1 MTSANCYTVWNNK
14 TDELLILDGTS
25 KECAEAMGVTLGTFY
40 SYLCKSKQGVIRWD
54 IIESRK
60 EQRERMIELVGK
72 LVCQEGVKQEYIAQK
87 YNMTRENVSYYVK
100 KYRRKVND
108 NN

>member
-1 MTSANCYTVWNNK
+1 MTSANCYTAWNNK
-14 TDELLILDGTS
+14 TDELVILDGTS

-60 EQRERMIELVGK
+60 EWREQMIELIGK
-72 LVCQEGVKQEYIAQK
+72 MKYTDHEKIAYIAFK
-87 YNMTRENVSYYVK
+87 LKMKEETVK
-100 KYRRKVND
+100 IYLKRYRRRNK
-108 NN
+108 